1 VNLYTIATAIATTF
15 GTVTATNGTETET
28 VTATADLPDQVSNL
42 VLLVFPPFGPI
53 EIGASQ
59 RRNDL
64 YTFPVRLLRD
74 PLSVPARTRWLYAW
88 YDAIHDRI
96 ATTHIALGLSYVS
109 MAEPTQ
115 MRAEIDGAKYS
126 SVDGTYADLDVV
138 ELMLEVLVNEHVAGV
153 TV

>member
-1 VNLYTIATAIATTF
+1 
-15 GTVTATNGTETET
+15 
-28 VTATADLPDQVSNL
+28 ADLPDQVGAL
-42 VLLVFPPFGPI
+42 ALLVYPPSGPI

-88 YDAIHDRI
+88 YDAIHDKI
-96 ATTHIALGLSYVS
+96 ATTHIALGITPPPNIDANVV
-109 MAEPTQ
+109 E

-126 SVDGTYADLDVV
+126 SVDGTFTQLDVV
-138 ELMLEVLVNEHVAGV
+138 ELTVQVLVNEHVPGI